1 MNASRKSADVAI
13 IGGGLHGCSTALHLG
28 LAGLHAMVIEKDY
41 IGRHA
46 SGVNA
51 GGVRR
56 LGRHFAEIPL
66 AVSAGEIWHHIEDW
80 VDDTCGFVPSGQVLV
95 AETEDEMLA
104 LSQRAGRLREMGFDH
119 EEVIDGEDLRLL
131 LPAISPHCVGALAV
145 RGDGHANP
153 FRTVRAFKAKAETL
167 GAGFLEGTR
176 VLGLDRRGGHWH
188 LQTTSGPL
196 EAPVL
201 VNCAG
206 AWGGEVA
213 ALLGEPVPIAAE
225 APMLMITARM
235 PAFVGPVVGAQGR
248 ALSFKQF
255 ENGTVLI
262 GGGKRG
268 EAVPG
273 TNITH
278 LDFQGLADSARTAAA
293 IFPIMGAARIVR
305 AWAGIEGCMPDEIPV
320 IGASSTPDAFHAFG
334 FSAHGFQLG
343 PLVGGIIADLVT
355 KGETALPIEPFSIE
369 RFRRAS

>member
-1 MNASRKSADVAI
+1 MNTSSTAADVAI
-13 IGGGLHGCSTALHLG
+13 IGGGLHGCSAALHLG
-28 LAGLHAMVIEKDY
+28 LAGLASIVIEKDY
-41 IGRHA
+41 VGRHA

-66 AVSAGEIWHHIEDW
+66 AMAASEIWHHLEDW
-80 VDDTCGFVPSGQVLV
+80 VDDACGFTPCGQVLV
-95 AETEDEMLA
+95 AETEDEMRA
-104 LSQRAGRLREMGFDH
+104 LSERAGRLREIGFDH
-119 EEVIDGEDLRLL
+119 EEVLDGADLRRL
-131 LPAISPHCVGALAV
+131 LPAVSPHCVGALAV
-145 RGDGHANP
+145 RGDGYANP

-167 GAGFLEGTR
+167 GARFLEGTR

-213 ALLGEPVPIAAE
+213 AMLDEPVPIAAE
-225 APMLMITARM
+225 APMLMITAPM
-235 PAFVGPVVGAQGR
+235 PAFVGPVVGTQGR

-262 GGGKRG
+262 GGGNRG

-273 TNITH
+273 TGATN
-278 LDFQGLADSARTAAA
+278 LDFHGLADSARTATA
-293 IFPIMGAARIVR
+293 IFPVMGEARVVR
-305 AWAGIEGCMPDEIPV
+305 AWAGIEGCMPDAIPV
-320 IGASSTPDAFHAFG
+320 VSTSSAPDAFHAFG

-343 PLVGGIIADLVT
+343 PLVGSIIADLVT
-355 KGETALPIEPFSIE
+355 KGETALPIEPFAIE
-369 RFRRAS
+369 RFQRAS

>member
-1 MNASRKSADVAI
+1 MNTADVAI
-13 IGGGLHGCSTALHLG
+13 IGGGLHGCSAALHLG
-28 LAGLHAMVIEKDY
+28 LAGIESIVIEKDY

-66 AVSAGEIWHHIEDW
+66 AVAASEIWRHIEDL
-80 VDDTCGFVPSGQVLV
+80 VDDTCGFIPCGQVLV
-95 AETEDEMLA
+95 AETEDEMRA
-104 LSQRAGRLREMGFDH
+104 LSERAGRLREMGFDH
-119 EEVIDGEDLRLL
+119 EEVIDGEDLRRL
-131 LPAISPHCVGALAV
+131 LPAVSPHCMGALLV

-153 FRTVRAFKAKAETL
+153 FRTVRAFKGKAETL

-176 VLGLDRRGGHWH
+176 VLGLDRRGGHWR

-206 AWGGEVA
+206 AWGGDVA
-213 ALLGEPVPIAAE
+213 AMLDEPVPIAAE

-235 PAFVGPVVGAQGR
+235 PAFAGPVVGAQGR
-248 ALSFKQF
+248 AFSFKQF
-255 ENGTVLI
+255 ENGTVVI

-268 EAVPG
+268 EAAPG
-273 TNITH
+273 TNATR
-278 LDFQGLADSARTAAA
+278 LDIHGLADSARMARE
-293 IFPIMGAARIVR
+293 IFPIMGEARIVR
-305 AWAGIEGCMPDEIPV
+305 AWAGIEGCMPDAIPV
-320 IGASSTPDAFHAFG
+320 IGASGISGAFHAFG

-343 PLVGGIIADLVT
+343 PLVGGIIAELVT
-355 KGETALPIEPFSIE
+355 KGETELPIEPFAIE
-369 RFRRAS
+369 RFRKAS